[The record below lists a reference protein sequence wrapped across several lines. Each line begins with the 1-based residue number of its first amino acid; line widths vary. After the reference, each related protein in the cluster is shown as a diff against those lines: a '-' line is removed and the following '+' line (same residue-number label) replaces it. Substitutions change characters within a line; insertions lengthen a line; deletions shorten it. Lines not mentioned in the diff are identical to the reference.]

1 MTIDMNHPK
10 YFDPFLKTLEENTN
24 KNYHTENALLIA
36 TNFGTDRHKKDM
48 KLIADIHERDGYLN
62 SQISLAKY
70 YLLKD
75 ILSNVKEY
83 LKFWGVSKVHKGLA
97 KKIYKRL

>member
-10 YFDPFLKTLEENTN
+10 YFDPFLKTLEVNTD
-24 KNYHTENALLIA
+24 KNYHTENAVLIA
-36 TNFGTDRHKKDM
+36 ANFGTDRHKKDM
-48 KLIADIHERDGYLN
+48 KLIADIQERDGYLN
-62 SQISLAKY
+62 SQSSLARY